1 MIEVH
6 GYHNNPRIPR
16 KITTIELEQNGIGRH
31 IDWLKVVEER
41 ESTGELTEYY
51 GQARKEGRR
60 VSNIHKAS
68 SFNVDAMRAIDAL
81 QHSWRKNGALEPRHR
96 EMVALVTSAL
106 NRCHY

>member
-1 MIEVH
+1 MIEAH

-31 IDWLKVVEER
+31 IYWKKVVEER

-60 VSNIHKAS
+60 VSIIHKAS

-81 QHSWRKNGALEPRHR
+81 QHSWRKNGVLEPRHR

>member
-16 KITTIELEQNGIGRH
+16 KITTIELEQNGIGGH
-31 IDWLKVVEER
+31 LDWTKVVEER
-41 ESTGELTEYY
+41 ESTGELAEYY
-51 GQARKEGRR
+51 GQALEEGRR

-68 SFNVDAMRAIDAL
+68 SFNVDAMKAIDAL

>member
-1 MIEVH
+1 M
-6 GYHNNPRIPR
+6 
-16 KITTIELEQNGIGRH
+16 
-31 IDWLKVVEER
+31 
-41 ESTGELTEYY
+41 
-51 GQARKEGRR
+51 
-60 VSNIHKAS
+60 SNIHKAS

>member
-16 KITTIELEQNGIGRH
+16 KIATIELEQNGIGRH
-31 IDWLKVVEER
+31 IYWIKVVEER